1 MNPIKN
7 LREQRELKNKISTQ
21 RDRLFRIVYSWCH
34 DKVLSDDLTQETLVK
49 ALKNISRLKKPESL
63 DCWLYGILM
72 NCWRDHFRKQRDLA
86 DIENCEFTLDETPET
101 QYQRQHINT
110 TILTAIASLSINQ
123 RQTLTLVDLEGF
135 SYAEVANIMET
146 PIGTVMSRLCRAR
159 KTLAEKLL
167 DIKSHSTDEQIPY
180 LRRVK

>member
-7 LREQRELKNKISTQ
+7 LIEHRELKNRISAQ

-34 DKVLSDDLTQETLVK
+34 NPELSDDLTQETLIK
-49 ALKNISRLKKPESL
+49 ALKNISGLKKPESL

-72 NCWRDHFRKQRDLA
+72 NCWRDHFRKQRDIT
-86 DIENCEFTLDETPET
+86 DIEDCEFTLDETPET
-101 QYQRQHINT
+101 QYQRQHISN
-110 TILTAIASLSINQ
+110 TILAAVASLPVNQ
-123 RQTLTLVDLEGF
+123 RQTLSLVDLEGF
-135 SYAEVANIMET
+135 SYAEVASILET

-159 KTLAEKLL
+159 KSLAEKLL
-167 DIKSHSTDEQIPY
+167 DLKTHSVDAQTPY